1 VAQSFK
7 TGITVDDATAA
18 SSQALATN
26 VNGDTNNRLIVDAG
40 GKITWGSG
48 SAAGDTTLYRSAAD
62 TLKTDD
68 AFTAASL
75 AVTGAF
81 TLPTSDGSADQ
92 VIKTNGSGV
101 LTWTD
106 QSGGGGGSPGGS
118 DGQVQYNNGGAFGG
132 ASSLYYDDVNS
143 RVGIGNTAPS
153 TILDVTG
160 TVTATAFSGPLTGA
174 VTGNASTATALQTAR
189 TIGGVS
195 FDGTANINLPG
206 VNTAGNQ
213 DTSGNAATASLAA
226 DSSLLGGLGLS
237 PGDSR
242 PSTSVS
248 QVVKTHTNGYT
259 YLGWINTTSGSTTS
273 TIDRIYASNDQFV
286 RYVTPATFRSQVTDP
301 HYLPLS
307 GGTMTGEL
315 QLNARLDVGDGT
327 NSNHEIRIYKAD
339 NNVSDHIQFY
349 NGTTRIGEIGCE
361 DTTWLRI
368 NQETAKNIYSPR
380 YFRLDGGISTNNV
393 LSVGQTSLN
402 TGRRLYVYGGTLA
415 SEIRRETLSGSSGI
429 VVFSG
434 TGGSSRFIFYAD
446 GDAAKITGAG
456 DWQGISDDRL
466 KTKLT
471 SLDGDDILAK
481 LMALDPTMYEHTH
494 TVNLVSDGNGED
506 DLEIVELDE
515 PDPAVAGFMA
525 SDFEVQ
531 FPELVMT
538 KGTDNIRHLPIGQWD
553 AILTAGLQAA
563 VQRIE
568 DLEARVAALEAG

>member
-1 VAQSFK
+1 MATNYPASLDTSTQQPSPLS
-7 TGITVDDATAA
+7 TTEMDDAGFEHDAVHTNHSGAII
-18 SSQALATN
+18 ALET
-26 VNGDTNNRLIVDAG
+26 
-40 GKITWGSG
+40 K
-48 SAAGDTTLYRSAAD
+48 
-62 TLKTDD
+62 
-68 AFTAASL
+68 
-75 AVTGAF
+75 
-81 TLPTSDGSADQ
+81 
-92 VIKTNGSGV
+92 
-101 LTWTD
+101 
-106 QSGGGGGSPGGS
+106 
-118 DGQVQYNNGGAFGG
+118 
-132 ASSLYYDDVNS
+132 
-143 RVGIGNTAPS
+143 VGIGSSSAVADSVLAGTGAGTS
-153 TILDVTG
+153 AWTTG
-160 TVTATAFSGPLTGA
+160 TLANSIS
-174 VTGNASTATALQTAR
+174 GNAATATALETAR
-189 TIGGVS
+189 TIDITGDITATAVA
-195 FDGTANINLPG
+195 FDGTANIAISAS
-206 VNTAGNQ
+206 VNNDSHTH
-213 DTSGNAATASLAA
+213 DT
-226 DSSLLGGLGLS
+226 
-237 PGDSR
+237 R
-242 PSTSVS
+242 Y
-248 QVVKTHTNGYT
+248 YT
-259 YLGWINTTSGSTTS
+259 ESESDARYLQLT
-273 TIDRIYASNDQFV
+273 
-286 RYVTPATFRSQVTDP
+286 
-301 HYLPLS
+301 

-315 QLNARLDVGDGT
+315 QLNARLDVGNGSGGD
-327 NSNHEIRIYKAD
+327 HEIRIYKAD

-349 NGTTRIGEIGCE
+349 NGTTRLGEIGCQ

-368 NQETAKNIYSPR
+368 NQVTAKNIYSPR

-402 TGRRLYVYGGTLA
+402 TGRRLYVYGGSLA

-471 SLDGDDILAK
+471 SLDGDNILTK

-494 TVNLVSDGNGED
+494 TVNLVSDGNGDD

-568 DLEARVAALEAG
+568 DLEARVAALEAA

>member
-1 VAQSFK
+1 MFA
-7 TGITVDDATAA
+7 
-18 SSQALATN
+18 
-26 VNGDTNNRLIVDAG
+26 GDKIQDSIIDIGDRVSILEREVSLDAG
-40 GKITWGSG
+40 GASEELNGPVHLQVKNTSGVALTKGSPVYATGSVGASGAVEVSPSDADSSSTMPALGLLNQDLSNGQTGDATLLGVITEVNT
-48 SAAGDTTLYRSAAD
+48 SAYAVNDELYVSTTAGALTNVRP
-62 TLKTDD
+62 
-68 AFTAASL
+68 
-75 AVTGAF
+75 TGASDLVQKIGRVVRSHATTGEIVVLGAGRTNDVPNG
-81 TLPTSDGSADQ
+81 TLANDIS
-92 VIKTNGSGV
+92 
-101 LTWTD
+101 
-106 QSGGGGGSPGGS
+106 
-118 DGQVQYNNGGAFGG
+118 
-132 ASSLYYDDVNS
+132 
-143 RVGIGNTAPS
+143 
-153 TILDVTG
+153 
-160 TVTATAFSGPLTGA
+160 
-174 VTGNASTATALQTAR
+174 GNAATATALETAR

-213 DTSGNAATASLAA
+213 DTSGNAATATKWSAATTLSLA
-226 DSSLLGGLGLS
+226 
-237 PGDSR
+237 GDA
-242 PSTSVS
+242 
-248 QVVKTHTNGYT
+248 
-259 YLGWINTTSGSTTS
+259 SGSVVFDGSDTTETLTVTVANDS
-273 TIDRIYASNDQFV
+273 HTHDTRYYTESESNA
-286 RYVTPATFRSQVTDP
+286 RYLQLT
-301 HYLPLS
+301 

-315 QLNARLDVGDGT
+315 QLNARLDVGNGT

-349 NGTTRIGEIGCE
+349 NGTTRIGEIGCQ

-368 NQETAKNIYSPR
+368 NQVTAKNIYSPR

-402 TGRRLYVYGGTLA
+402 TARRFYVYGGSLA

-429 VVFSG
+429 IVFSG

-471 SLDGDDILAK
+471 SLDSDDILAK

-515 PDPAVAGFMA
+515 PDPAVVGFMA

-568 DLEARVAALEAG
+568 DLEARVAALEA

>member
-315 QLNARLDVGDGT
+315 QLNARLDVGNGT
-327 NSNHEIRIYKAD
+327 GGDHEIRIYKAD